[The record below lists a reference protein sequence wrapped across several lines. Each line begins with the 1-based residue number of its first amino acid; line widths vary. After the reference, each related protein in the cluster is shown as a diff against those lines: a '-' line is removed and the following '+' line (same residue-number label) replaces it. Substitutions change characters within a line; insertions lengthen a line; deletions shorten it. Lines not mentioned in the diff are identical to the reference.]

1 MKIFAK
7 ALATLAG
14 AVALLAPTSQAQSI
28 VDIAAGDEQFSTLV
42 AAVTAAGLA
51 ETLSGEG
58 TFTVFAPTNEAFEG
72 VNVTKFLQPEWSAHL
87 TSLLLYHVLASE
99 VMSSDLTEVGQT
111 AETLEG
117 NNITVTNLDPIF
129 IDEAEVISADI
140 DADNGIIHVI
150 DDVLL
155 PPSATDSIVDIAVAD
170 NATFSTLVD
179 LVIAADLAGVLSM
192 DGPFTVFAPTNDAFA
207 ELDEATVSS
216 LVADP
221 SGALTN
227 VLLYHVVPGIVLA
240 SDLADGSVVTT
251 LAGSNITIQVEDG
264 AVEIN
269 EDSDVILADVLA
281 SNGVIHVIDEVR
293 LVSRR
298 RSV

>member
-7 ALATLAG
+7 ALTVLAG
-14 AVALLAPTSQAQSI
+14 AVLLSSHSSDAQSI

-42 AAVTAAGLA
+42 EAVTAAGLVD
-51 ETLSGEG
+51 TLSGEG
-58 TFTVFAPTNEAFEG
+58 TFTVFAPTNEAFQG
-72 VNVTKFLQPEWSAHL
+72 VNVTKYLQPEWSAHL
-87 TSLLLYHVLASE
+87 TSLLLYHVLGSE
-99 VMSSDLTEVGQT
+99 VMSTDLTEVGQT

-117 NNITVTNLDPIF
+117 NSVTVENLDPIF

-140 DADNGIIHVI
+140 DADNGIVHVI

-179 LVIAADLAGVLSM
+179 LVVAADLATVLSM
-192 DGPFTVFAPTNDAFA
+192 EGPFTLFAPTNEAFA
-207 ELDEATVSS
+207 ELDSDLVAS
-216 LVADP
+216 LTADP

-240 SDLADGSVVTT
+240 ADLADGAVVTT
-251 LAGSNITIQVEDG
+251 LAGSNITIQVEEG
-264 AVEIN
+264 QVEIN
-269 EDSDVILADVLA
+269 DESDVILADVLA

-293 LVSRR
+293 LLAHTRT
-298 RSV
+298 